1 MFFCEQ
7 MFLIKTGNE
16 YTCESAI
23 YTYQHSKLIQQKCDI
38 EYYPEL
44 NPEPQ
49 VLNAGKYFLLG
60 NFPLPWNYFCSKIDE
75 IPKPI
80 HGSNYV
86 ILKKTDLC
94 QCSLTAGSW
103 YIEANIAYCT
113 EEPATMLTLYYT
125 VKMATIVYQFE
136 EKIKTEGITD
146 LPLFTEKIDFD
157 AEEPN
162 LIVEED
168 STVLEDTSPAV
179 NYKEVMLDFEARR
192 FLSKPDLAMSLSE
205 ESHWFGGHN
214 SWLTFVGI
222 SAIMVIL
229 LIPFIMFTLYK
240 YCGVRFQFQ
249 KVNSILAKLLL
260 INKATET
267 AQPSLAQQV
276 TDTMDKTFDI
286 LDQRLIQIVLT
297 IMALTFTCYLFL
309 RLILWTYDF
318 LNTKFLHL
326 NSTGLSYWKTLT
338 MDKTNIY
345 LHLYDYT
352 TGDSINLYLGTIFG
366 QPEDITCKGQFVLG
380 TICLDQTPTYDFID
394 LKWNTMVLSL
404 KDLDLPMV
412 NTLQVPRWK
421 KTQVRKLFGSSN
433 SYFRIVAYSPNT
445 RTVRPLTDVCNLQ
458 DETFM
463 DLDDQPTCVVQP
475 LEMIVTEP
483 PQNTVTFNEEQI
495 IVHTNEHESDSESD

>member
-1 MFFCEQ
+1 
-7 MFLIKTGNE
+7 
-16 YTCESAI
+16 
-23 YTYQHSKLIQQKCDI
+23 
-38 EYYPEL
+38 
-44 NPEPQ
+44 
-49 VLNAGKYFLLG
+49 
-60 NFPLPWNYFCSKIDE
+60 
-75 IPKPI
+75 
-80 HGSNYV
+80 
-86 ILKKTDLC
+86 
-94 QCSLTAGSW
+94 
-103 YIEANIAYCT
+103 
-113 EEPATMLTLYYT
+113 
-125 VKMATIVYQFE
+125 MATIVYQFA

-146 LPLFTEKIDFD
+146 LTLFKEKIDFD

-205 ESHWFGGHN
+205 ASHWHGGHN

-260 INKATET
+260 INKVTET
-267 AQPSLAQQV
+267 AQPALAQQV

-297 IMALTFTCYLFL
+297 TMALTFTCYLFIK
-309 RLILWTYDF
+309 LILWTYDF

-345 LHLYDYT
+345 LHLYDYA

-366 QPEDITCKGQFVLG
+366 QPEDITCEGQFVLG
-380 TICLDQTPTYDFID
+380 TICLDQNPTYDFID

-404 KDLDLPMV
+404 KDLDLPICKYPPSTQMEKDSSEKII
-412 NTLQVPRWK
+412 WK
-421 KTQVRKLFGSSN
+421 QQFLF
-433 SYFRIVAYSPNT
+433 
-445 RTVRPLTDVCNLQ
+445 
-458 DETFM
+458 
-463 DLDDQPTCVVQP
+463 
-475 LEMIVTEP
+475 
-483 PQNTVTFNEEQI
+483 
-495 IVHTNEHESDSESD
+495 